1 MIQTFPVGLNE
12 QDSDI
17 FRGSYFVPFGLK
29 CTEDGYCRELNMT
42 WALQG
47 AEVRLLKIRCSKYV
61 NKYIKCLEGI

>member
-42 WALQG
+42 
-47 AEVRLLKIRCSKYV
+47 
-61 NKYIKCLEGI
+61 